1 MSTSQRVSDLLDS
14 INKIDRRILAGYV
27 LGGLVFTV
35 CVIAAA
41 IVPPSP
47 GLQIVPC
54 FFGGV
59 LGWVIGI
66 ASTPLD
72 TAEKQR
78 FTDFA
83 TAVSAFVSGFVI
95 AKLGVIADQLVGKLV
110 ETGGEVLLFRTLLF
124 GTCLLIGFLFPF
136 INRLYLQPRLYLQ
149 QTPGKSPAP

>member
-1 MSTSQRVSDLLDS
+1 M
-14 INKIDRRILAGYV
+14 
-27 LGGLVFTV
+27 
-35 CVIAAA
+35 
-41 IVPPSP
+41 
-47 GLQIVPC
+47 
-54 FFGGV
+54 
-59 LGWVIGI
+59 
-66 ASTPLD
+66 D

>member
-1 MSTSQRVSDLLDS
+1 MCYCRCDRASQPWVADSPVLLWG
-14 INKIDRRILAGYV
+14 R
-27 LGGLVFTV
+27 
-35 CVIAAA
+35 
-41 IVPPSP
+41 P
-47 GLQIVPC
+47 GLGDWYCI
-54 FFGGV
+54 
-59 LGWVIGI
+59 
-66 ASTPLD
+66 TPLD